1 MTKCKSVT
9 DADRIWSKI
18 TLPTRESVNM
28 GPCMRLQAAPL
39 SLRYSLGLKWEVG
52 PVLAAAPPGQ
62 ACVCTPTPAELKVK
76 QWEQMLAASS
86 VQLKSKR
93 GTLSLHTSKQ
103 TNEINWSHHGVSHVL
118 LAVIRTL
125 LAPVL
130 VLELMEFVFPLLLLQ
145 LLLMTLLLNLPLVL
159 QKLLLVLEC

>member
-1 MTKCKSVT
+1 MH
-9 DADRIWSKI
+9 
-18 TLPTRESVNM
+18 
-28 GPCMRLQAAPL
+28 AAPGCP
-39 SLRYSLGLKWEVG
+39 SQPQIFPGVKVG
-52 PVLAAAPPGQ
+52 GRACSNWCATRPGMCLHAY
-62 ACVCTPTPAELKVK
+62 ACRAKGQTVRADAGSVQCAIKVK
-76 QWEQMLAASS
+76 
-86 VQLKSKR
+86 R
-93 GTLSLHTSKQ
+93 RDFYISLHTSKQ
-103 TNEINWSHHGVSHVL
+103 TDDINWSHHGVSHVL